1 MSDTDKLV
9 IKVEN
14 GQAVNHPV
22 TYSNFL
28 LLYPDCP
35 EEETPTNEV
44 IGQYGYNVFVLTV
57 HPRFN
62 PGPYIQNNDGTWT
75 NTWIQIN

>member
-14 GQAVNHPV
+14 GQAVNHPL

-28 LLYPDCP
+28 LLFPDCP
-35 EEETPTNEV
+35 VEEIPTNETL
-44 IGQYGYNVFVLTV
+44 GQYGYNLFIHTPPV
-57 HPRFN
+57 H
-62 PGPYIQNNDGTWT
+62 GPYVQQEDGVWT
-75 NTWIQIN
+75 NTWVSQ

>member
-14 GQAVNHPV
+14 GQAINHPL

-28 LLYPDCP
+28 LLFPDCP
-35 EEETPTNEV
+35 VEEIPTNEV
-44 IGQYGYNVFVLTV
+44 ISQYEYNVFVHTKYQ
-57 HPRFN
+57 
-62 PGPYIQNNDGTWT
+62 PGPYIQQEDGVWT
-75 NTWIQIN
+75 NTWVQIN